1 MSQIPPHLQPKPYK
15 IKIPRTAASYTPATM
30 DMDLRSQLNIALIAK
45 GHDKKIQEHL
55 LYTLNSQPT
64 NWPTQ
69 VQNRA
74 LALLRSGDV
83 TTFPQLLKQ
92 VLEEVRKET
101 VLKPTS
107 SSTNGASN
115 GESSSSVQVNGNS
128 SGGSGKKTNGASNNP
143 GPGPGEA
150 SNLHQNT
157 TTSLALPQ
165 IAVDEAMKVTKEA
178 LLDVAS
184 FDEEKENGS

>member
-1 MSQIPPHLQPKPYK
+1 M
-15 IKIPRTAASYTPATM
+15 
-30 DMDLRSQLNIALIAK
+30 
-45 GHDKKIQEHL
+45 
-55 LYTLNSQPT
+55 
-64 NWPTQ
+64 
-69 VQNRA
+69 
-74 LALLRSGDV
+74 
-83 TTFPQLLKQ
+83 
-92 VLEEVRKET
+92 RKET

-115 GESSSSVQVNGNS
+115 GESSTSVQVNGS
-128 SGGSGKKTNGASNNP
+128 SSSGSGKKTNGASNNP

-184 FDEEKENGS
+184 FEEDKENGS

>member
-1 MSQIPPHLQPKPYK
+1 MNADHPFTHCH
-15 IKIPRTAASYTPATM
+15 R
-30 DMDLRSQLNIALIAK
+30 
-45 GHDKKIQEHL
+45 IQEHL

-101 VLKPTS
+101 SLKPIS
-107 SSTNGASN
+107 SSANGASN
-115 GESSSSVQVNGNS
+115 GESSSSSSSVQVNGNS
-128 SGGSGKKTNGASNNP
+128 SGGNKKTNGASGNNP

-184 FDEEKENGS
+184 FEEEKENGS

>member
-1 MSQIPPHLQPKPYK
+1 MLTLSFTHCH
-15 IKIPRTAASYTPATM
+15 R
-30 DMDLRSQLNIALIAK
+30 
-45 GHDKKIQEHL
+45 IQEHL

-101 VLKPTS
+101 SLKPTS

-115 GESSSSVQVNGNS
+115 GESSSSSSVQVNGSS
-128 SGGSGKKTNGASNNP
+128 SGGGKKTNGASNP

-165 IAVDEAMKVTKEA
+165 VAVDEAMKVTKEA

-184 FDEEKENGS
+184 FEEEKENGS

>member
-1 MSQIPPHLQPKPYK
+1 MVLAAPAKTTPSQANADSSQPPPH
-15 IKIPRTAASYTPATM
+15 R
-30 DMDLRSQLNIALIAK
+30 
-45 GHDKKIQEHL
+45 IQEHL
-55 LYTLNSQPT
+55 LYTLNAQPT

-101 VLKPTS
+101 VLKPSS

-115 GESSSSVQVNGNS
+115 GESSVQVNG
-128 SGGSGKKTNGASNNP
+128 GGGKKTNGASNVP

-165 IAVDEAMKVTKEA
+165 VAVDEAMRITKEA

-184 FDEEKENGS
+184 FEEDKENGAA

>member
-1 MSQIPPHLQPKPYK
+1 MLTLSFTHCH
-15 IKIPRTAASYTPATM
+15 R
-30 DMDLRSQLNIALIAK
+30 
-45 GHDKKIQEHL
+45 IQEHL

-101 VLKPTS
+101 SLKPTS

-115 GESSSSVQVNGNS
+115 GESSSSVQVNGS
-128 SGGSGKKTNGASNNP
+128 SGGGGKKTNGASNP

-184 FDEEKENGS
+184 FEEEKENGS

>member
-1 MSQIPPHLQPKPYK
+1 ML
-15 IKIPRTAASYTPATM
+15 TCATGP
-30 DMDLRSQLNIALIAK
+30 LHR
-45 GHDKKIQEHL
+45 IQEHL
-55 LYTLNSQPT
+55 LYTLNAQPT

-74 LALLRSGDV
+74 LALLRSGDA

-115 GESSSSVQVNGNS
+115 GESSVQVNGS
-128 SGGSGKKTNGASNNP
+128 GSGGGGSKKTNGASNVP

-157 TTSLALPQ
+157 STSLALPQ
-165 IAVDEAMKVTKEA
+165 IAVDEAIKITKEA

-184 FDEEKENGS
+184 FEEDKENGSA

>member
-1 MSQIPPHLQPKPYK
+1 M
-15 IKIPRTAASYTPATM
+15 
-30 DMDLRSQLNIALIAK
+30 
-45 GHDKKIQEHL
+45 
-55 LYTLNSQPT
+55 
-64 NWPTQ
+64 
-69 VQNRA
+69 
-74 LALLRSGDV
+74 
-83 TTFPQLLKQ
+83 
-92 VLEEVRKET
+92 RKET

-115 GESSSSVQVNGNS
+115 GESSSSVQVNGGSS

-165 IAVDEAMKVTKEA
+165 IAVDEAMRVTKEA

-184 FDEEKENGS
+184 FEDEKENGS